1 MMSQA
6 GFPHLMEE
14 PSLTTELAS
23 TVSMEE
29 GTKVKITPEDN
40 IDSSAL
46 EQLAISLVDHLIR
59 QHLKFRAQNVPKKK
73 KKVTYNFN
81 SRNSH
86 QSRDSHSEGAQ
97 EMAGY
102 VSFNID
108 EGEATAELS
117 ALFQYYPSLS
127 FPMLSIVA

>member
-14 PSLTTELAS
+14 PSLTRELAS

-46 EQLAISLVDHLIR
+46 EQLAISLVDHLKR

-73 KKVTYNFN
+73 KKSPTILILETHT
-81 SRNSH
+81 R
-86 QSRDSHSEGAQ
+86 
-97 EMAGY
+97 
-102 VSFNID
+102 
-108 EGEATAELS
+108 AEIHTVRGHRKWQVMFHL
-117 ALFQYYPSLS
+117 
-127 FPMLSIVA
+127 I

>member
-14 PSLTTELAS
+14 PSLTRELAS

-73 KKVTYNFN
+73 KKSPTILILETHT
-81 SRNSH
+81 R
-86 QSRDSHSEGAQ
+86 
-97 EMAGY
+97 
-102 VSFNID
+102 
-108 EGEATAELS
+108 AEIHTVRGHRRWQVMFHL
-117 ALFQYYPSLS
+117 
-127 FPMLSIVA
+127 I